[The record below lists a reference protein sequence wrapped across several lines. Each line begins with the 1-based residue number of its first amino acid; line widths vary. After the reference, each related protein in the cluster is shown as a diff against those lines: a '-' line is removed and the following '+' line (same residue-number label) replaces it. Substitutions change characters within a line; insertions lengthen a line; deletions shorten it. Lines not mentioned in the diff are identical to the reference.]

1 MARTTR
7 SKASASAAAT
17 SDTKSTTT
25 TSSTKSKYA
34 LPTESINPPKLFIFP
49 TSATKDAK
57 IVSLLNPRYSK
68 PTRYLVC
75 PETGIYE
82 FTSIAA
88 PKTTPRS
95 WLIECGDTGKVEEKT
110 SKDGAELGTY
120 VTKGADLYVATL
132 VDPMFLL
139 LPAFADQSTNTK
151 TKDGKQMFVSSDDHL
166 ESIRDKSPHLS
177 EILRWGNVRT
187 LLESRMAAI
196 CDTVDAGNETMFRF
210 SQDKLLNEVLGKAQK
225 MSEQPLPKSMEEKF
239 VIKALEAPVVGIKRE
254 NTTTLSISQQTETQ
268 AQSETPASTS
278 TASTPK
284 PESVETQ
291 SSTSSTETTTTL
303 VSEASTTATSVIEE
317 SITTTTAAE
326 LTPSLGASPEIIKL
340 QRLRT
345 AFNFIC
351 SCYIAPA
358 QAAQLQ
364 TKLKEQNPPAVDF
377 APLDTYL
384 EDISKLRQELA
395 AARSVGDYSRKRV
408 LDEEELADRAEKKR
422 RKEEDEK
429 RKKAGESRGVKNLKK
444 VNTVGMKKMSD
455 FFKKK

>member
-7 SKASASAAAT
+7 SKTSASAAAT
-17 SDTKSTTT
+17 SDTKSTA
-25 TSSTKSKYA
+25 SNTKSKYT
-34 LPTESINPPKLFIFP
+34 LPTESINPPKLFILP

-82 FTSIAA
+82 FTRIAA
-88 PKTTPRS
+88 PKSTPRS
-95 WLIECGDTGKVEEKT
+95 WFIECGDTGKVEEKT
-110 SKDGAELGTY
+110 SKDDADLGAY
-120 VTKGADLYVATL
+120 ITKGADLYVATL
-132 VDPMFLL
+132 IDPMFLL
-139 LPAFADQSTNTK
+139 LPAFADQSVN
-151 TKDGKQMFVSSDDHL
+151 TKDGKRMFVSSDDHL
-166 ESIRDKSPHLS
+166 DSIRGKSPHLS
-177 EILRWGNVRT
+177 EILRWGNVRA

-196 CDTVDAGNETMFRF
+196 CDTVDAGNESMFRF
-210 SQDKLLNEVLGKAQK
+210 SEDKLLTEVLSKAQK
-225 MSEQPLPKSMEEKF
+225 MSEQPLPKSMEERF
-239 VIKALEAPVVGIKRE
+239 VAKALEAPVVGMKRE
-254 NTTTLSISQQTETQ
+254 NTTTLSISQQTETRTQ
-268 AQSETPASTS
+268 AQAETPASTS

-284 PESVETQ
+284 PESVESQ

-303 VSEASTTATSVIEE
+303 VSEASTTATSVVEE
-317 SITTTTAAE
+317 SITTTTATE
-326 LTPSLGASPEIIKL
+326 PTPSHGASPEIIKL
-340 QRLRT
+340 QRFRT

-351 SCYIAPA
+351 SCYIAPS
-358 QAAQLQ
+358 QATQLQ
-364 TKLKEQNPPAVDF
+364 EKLKEQKPPAVDF
-377 APLDTYL
+377 TPLDTYL

-408 LDEEELADRAEKKR
+408 LDDDELADRAEKKR

-429 RKKAGESRGVKNLKK
+429 RKKAGESRGVRDLKK

>member
-17 SDTKSTTT
+17 SDTKSTT
-25 TSSTKSKYA
+25 SSTKSRYA
-34 LPTESINPPKLFIFP
+34 LPTESINPPKLFILP

-82 FTSIAA
+82 FTRIAA

-95 WLIECGDTGKVEEKT
+95 WLIECSDTGKVEEKT
-110 SKDGAELGTY
+110 SKDDAELGAY
-120 VTKGADLYVATL
+120 ITKGADLYVATL
-132 VDPMFLL
+132 IDPMFLL

-151 TKDGKQMFVSSDDHL
+151 DGKRMFVSSDDHL
-166 ESIRDKSPHLS
+166 DSIRDKSPHLS

-196 CDTVDAGNETMFRF
+196 CDTVDAGNESMFRF
-210 SQDKLLNEVLGKAQK
+210 SEDKLLTEVLGKAQK

-239 VIKALEAPVVGIKRE
+239 VAKALEAPVVGIKRE

-284 PESVETQ
+284 PESVESQ
-291 SSTSSTETTTTL
+291 SSTSSTETNTTV
-303 VSEASTTATSVIEE
+303 VSEVSTTATSVVEE
-317 SITTTTAAE
+317 SITTTTATE

-351 SCYIAPA
+351 SCYIAPS
-358 QAAQLQ
+358 QATQLQ
-364 TKLKEQNPPAVDF
+364 TKLKEQKPPAVDF

-384 EDISKLRQELA
+384 EGISKLRQELA

-408 LDEEELADRAEKKR
+408 LDEDEVADRAEKKR

-455 FFKKK
+455 FFMKK

>member
-25 TSSTKSKYA
+25 SSTKSKYA
-34 LPTESINPPKLFIFP
+34 LSTESINPPKLFILP

-57 IVSLLNPRYSK
+57 IVSLLNPRYLK

-82 FTSIAA
+82 LTRIAA
-88 PKTTPRS
+88 PKTAPRS

-110 SKDGAELGTY
+110 SKDGAELSAY
-120 VTKGADLYVATL
+120 ITKGADLYVATL
-132 VDPMFLL
+132 IDPIFLL
-139 LPAFADQSTNTK
+139 LPAFADKSAN
-151 TKDGKQMFVSSDDHL
+151 TKDGKQMFVSSDDYL
-166 ESIRDKSPHLS
+166 DSIRDKSPHLS

-196 CDTVDAGNETMFRF
+196 CDTVDAGNESMFRF
-210 SQDKLLNEVLGKAQK
+210 SEDKLLTEVLGKAQK

-239 VIKALEAPVVGIKRE
+239 VAKALEAPVVGIKRE

-284 PESVETQ
+284 PESVESQ

-303 VSEASTTATSVIEE
+303 VSEVSTTATSVVEE
-317 SITTTTAAE
+317 LIATTTTTE
-326 LTPSLGASPEIIKL
+326 IIPSLGASPEIIKL

-351 SCYIAPA
+351 SCYITPS
-358 QAAQLQ
+358 QVTQLQ
-364 TKLKEQNPPAVDF
+364 TKLKEQTPPAVDF

-384 EDISKLRQELA
+384 EGISKLRQELA

-408 LDEEELADRAEKKR
+408 LDEEEVADRAEKKR

-429 RKKAGESRGVKNLKK
+429 RKKAGESRGVRDLKK

>member
-7 SKASASAAAT
+7 SKASASAATT
-17 SDTKSTTT
+17 SDTKSTTSS
-25 TSSTKSKYA
+25 TSTNTKSKYT
-34 LPTESINPPKLFIFP
+34 LPTESINPPKLFILP

-57 IVSLLNPRYSK
+57 IVSLLNPRYLK

-82 FTSIAA
+82 LTRIAA
-88 PKTTPRS
+88 PKSMPRS

-110 SKDGAELGTY
+110 SKDNDELGTY
-120 VTKGADLYVATL
+120 ITKGADLYVATL
-132 VDPMFLL
+132 IDPMFLL
-139 LPAFADQSTNTK
+139 LPAFADQSAN
-151 TKDGKQMFVSSDDHL
+151 TKDGKRMFVSSDDHFD
-166 ESIRDKSPHLS
+166 SIRDKSPHLS
-177 EILRWGNVRT
+177 EVLRWGNVRT

-196 CDTVDAGNETMFRF
+196 CDTVDGGNEFMFRF
-210 SQDKLLNEVLGKAQK
+210 SEDKLLTEVLSKAQK
-225 MSEQPLPKSMEEKF
+225 MSEQSLPKSMEEKF
-239 VIKALEAPVVGIKRE
+239 VTKALEAPVVGIKRE

-268 AQSETPASTS
+268 AQTETPASTS

-284 PESVETQ
+284 PESAESR

-303 VSEASTTATSVIEE
+303 VSEVSTTATSVVEE
-317 SITTTTAAE
+317 SITTTTATE
-326 LTPSLGASPEIIKL
+326 LTPPLGASLEIIKL

-351 SCYIAPA
+351 SCYIAPS
-358 QAAQLQ
+358 QATQLQ
-364 TKLKEQNPPAVDF
+364 TKLKEQNLPAVDF

-429 RKKAGESRGVKNLKK
+429 RKKVGESRGVRDLKK
-444 VNTVGMKKMSD
+444 VSTVGMKKMSD

>member
-1 MARTTR
+1 M
-7 SKASASAAAT
+7 
-17 SDTKSTTT
+17 
-25 TSSTKSKYA
+25 
-34 LPTESINPPKLFIFP
+34 
-49 TSATKDAK
+49 
-57 IVSLLNPRYSK
+57 
-68 PTRYLVC
+68 
-75 PETGIYE
+75 
-82 FTSIAA
+82 
-88 PKTTPRS
+88 
-95 WLIECGDTGKVEEKT
+95 EEKT
-110 SKDGAELGTY
+110 SKDDAELGAY
-120 VTKGADLYVATL
+120 ITKGADLYVATL
-132 VDPMFLL
+132 IDPMFLL
-139 LPAFADQSTNTK
+139 LPAFADQSAN
-151 TKDGKQMFVSSDDHL
+151 TKDGKRMFVSSDDHL
-166 ESIRDKSPHLS
+166 DSIRDKSPHLS

-196 CDTVDAGNETMFRF
+196 CDTVDAGNESMFRF
-210 SQDKLLNEVLGKAQK
+210 SEDKLLTEVLGKAQK

-239 VIKALEAPVVGIKRE
+239 VAKALEAPVVGIKRE

-268 AQSETPASTS
+268 AQSETPALTSTASTS

-284 PESVETQ
+284 PESVESQ

-303 VSEASTTATSVIEE
+303 VSEVSTTATSVVEE
-317 SITTTTAAE
+317 SITTTTATE

-351 SCYIAPA
+351 SCYIAPS
-358 QAAQLQ
+358 QATHLQ
-364 TKLKEQNPPAVDF
+364 TKLKEQKPSAVDF

-384 EDISKLRQELA
+384 EGISKLRQELA

-408 LDEEELADRAEKKR
+408 LDEEEVADRAEKKR

-455 FFKKK
+455 FFMKK